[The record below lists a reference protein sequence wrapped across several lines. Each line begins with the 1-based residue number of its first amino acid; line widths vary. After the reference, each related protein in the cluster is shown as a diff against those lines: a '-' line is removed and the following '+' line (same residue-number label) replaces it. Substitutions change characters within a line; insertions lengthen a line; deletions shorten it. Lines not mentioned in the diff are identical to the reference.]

1 MSSFLTAAIQNRT
14 ATTIATNPRQT
25 SSTTTLPL
33 LGTRPQIQM
42 HFFPL
47 TCLGAIAASTALGK
61 AEARVLFHSTAG
73 FLTTSTPFRS
83 RSAAAAGT
91 IWTSRSHAAPIAHAA
106 GPSVAPERKAG
117 DISDF
122 PDDGPPSPRIAVIG
136 GGIAGVTAARSIA
149 KELATSDKSV
159 IKKADI
165 VIYEGDANGGPLKE
179 RFDIQRKAQ
188 PIWGSATAK
197 NANSLV
203 PGVAMHV
210 MSKRSTLIEI
220 AEDTIN
226 EWLMLK
232 LEALKGFVS
241 ASLVPIKK
249 VDDFSAVPPYFAFHP
264 LKCLGPTATME
275 ERWTFLTF
283 LRHFVVTSLLSG
295 EIETHDRGLFIYQLA
310 KANREILRRDI
321 AEIDALP
328 EKIGLGNGFMSL
340 YRTKAKAEFAANE
353 ATEHGETS
361 QTLTWEEATE
371 LEPRIKNLPI
381 EALYATHRPNDNTA
395 NCATYIREIIRECEE
410 DLGITYMRDEGSK
423 VVDVFRLQPL
433 NVPKFRVTLTDG
445 SFSDYDY
452 VVLAAGIRTPLIAR
466 KLGIGASCPTYP
478 LRGFS
483 LTLYTDARSDKEMKT
498 LEAQGKSTNLLNRPI
513 SIDAMYCSSVGPNMA
528 RIAGFGE
535 LVGYGDKVKDVPS
548 VGPRVMTRYVRSLF
562 PEAKIAD
569 DQAIQCFRPLS
580 PDDLPLVGEVDR
592 IPGLF
597 LHTGHGTLGWT
608 MSLATGQCVAQ
619 AVRDR
624 VNNVQAEKEFV
635 LEDGSRIDRDVLSPN
650 RFTRSLMAPVRYMY
664 KSGGGGGD
672 DEKMKTSSHVT
683 PLAEA
688 AGGAGPKK

>member
-1 MSSFLTAAIQNRT
+1 MWTSRYHAVSPPNGAVLSIAPISTFSFGWRSKGTTA
-14 ATTIATNPRQT
+14 T
-25 SSTTTLPL
+25 SSTALDS
-33 LGTRPQIQM
+33 
-42 HFFPL
+42 
-47 TCLGAIAASTALGK
+47 STKG
-61 AEARVLFHSTAG
+61 ED
-73 FLTTSTPFRS
+73 
-83 RSAAAAGT
+83 
-91 IWTSRSHAAPIAHAA
+91 
-106 GPSVAPERKAG
+106 EG
-117 DISDF
+117 DV
-122 PDDGPPSPRIAVIG
+122 PNNGPPPPRIAVIG

-149 KELATSDKSV
+149 KELATSSKST
-159 IKKADI
+159 IKNADI
-165 VIYEGDANGGPLKE
+165 VVYEGDANGGPLKE
-179 RFDIQRKAQ
+179 PFDIQRKTQ
-188 PIWGSATAK
+188 PVWGAATAK

-210 MSKRSTLIEI
+210 MSQRSTLMEI

-232 LEALKGFVS
+232 FEALKGFVS
-241 ASLVPIKK
+241 ESLVPIKK
-249 VDDFSAVPPYFAFHP
+249 LDDFKVIPPYFAFHP

-295 EIETHDRGLFIYQLA
+295 EKEAHDRGLFIFQLA
-310 KANREILRRDI
+310 KANREILRRDV
-321 AEIDALP
+321 AKIDALQ

-340 YRTKAKAEFAANE
+340 HRTKDKAESAAKE

-361 QTLTWEEATE
+361 NTLTWEEATE
-371 LEPRIKNLPI
+371 LEPRIKTLPI

-395 NCATYIREIIRECEE
+395 NCATYIREMIRECQE
-410 DLGITYMRDEGSK
+410 DLGIKYMRDEGSK
-423 VVDVFRLQPL
+423 VADIFRLQPL
-433 NVPKFRVTLTDG
+433 DVPKFRVTLQDG
-445 SFSDYDY
+445 TTSDYDY

-466 KLGIGASCPTYP
+466 KLGVGASCPTYP

-483 LTLYTDARSDKEMKT
+483 LTLYTDAKSDEEMKA
-498 LEAQGKSTNLLNRPI
+498 LKVGGKSSNLLNRPI

-562 PEAKIAD
+562 PEATIKD

-580 PDDLPLVGEVDR
+580 PDDLPLVGEVDS

-624 VNNVQAEKEFV
+624 VNNVQPEKHFV
-635 LEDGSRIDRDVLSPN
+635 LEDGSSIDRNVLSPN
-650 RFTRSLMAPVRYMY
+650 RFTRGLIAPISY
-664 KSGGGGGD
+664 KSGIGGD
-672 DEKMKTSSHVT
+672 NDENEKNSSAGIGDAHHHHGSTVT
-683 PLAEA
+683 LAEA
-688 AGGAGPKK
+688 AGAAGNAKKYR

>member
-1 MSSFLTAAIQNRT
+1 MSSFLAAAIQNRT

-25 SSTTTLPL
+25 SSTITSPL
-33 LGTRPQIQM
+33 LGTRQQIQM

-47 TCLGAIAASTALGK
+47 TWLGAIAASTALGK
-61 AEARVLFHSTAG
+61 AEARVLFQSTAG

-83 RSAAAAGT
+83 RSAAAAAGT
-91 IWTSRSHAAPIAHAA
+91 IWTSRSHAVPIPHAA
-106 GPSVAPERKAG
+106 GPSVAPASAFSFGWRSKDVTATTSGALNSSTKERAS
-117 DISDF
+117 DIHESDL
-122 PDDGPPSPRIAVIG
+122 PDGGPPPPRIAVIG

-149 KELATSDKSV
+149 KELAKSDKSV

-165 VIYEGDANGGPLKE
+165 VIYEGDKNGGPLLKE
-179 RFDIQRKAQ
+179 PFDIQRKAQ
-188 PIWGSATAK
+188 PIWGAATAK

-220 AEDTIN
+220 AEDTIK

-249 VDDFSAVPPYFAFHP
+249 VDDFSVVPPYFAFHP

-283 LRHFVVTSLLSG
+283 FRHFVVTSLLSG
-295 EIETHDRGLFIYQLA
+295 EKEAHERGLFIFQLA

-321 AEIDALP
+321 AEIDTLP

-340 YRTKAKAEFAANE
+340 HRTKAKAEIAAKE

-423 VVDVFRLQPL
+423 VADVFRLQPL
-433 NVPKFRVTLTDG
+433 DVPKFRVTRADG

-483 LTLYTDARSDKEMKT
+483 LTLYTDATRSDEEMKT
-498 LEAQGKSTNLLNRPI
+498 LKAQGKSTNLLNRPI

-548 VGPRVMTRYVRSLF
+548 VGPRVMTRYARSLF

-580 PDDLPLVGEVDR
+580 PDDLPLVGEVDS

-624 VNNVQAEKEFV
+624 VNNVQAEKDFV
-635 LEDGSRIDRDVLSPN
+635 LEDGSRIDRGVLSPN
-650 RFTRSLMAPVRYMY
+650 RFIWHL
-664 KSGGGGGD
+664 
-672 DEKMKTSSHVT
+672 
-683 PLAEA
+683 
-688 AGGAGPKK
+688 